1 MALSL
6 ARVYQ
11 AEVLLC
17 HVVDTQALEALNH
30 LGLARPSE
38 EASQRKRLRHQA
50 RLNTRR
56 LLGLEE
62 AKGLSIRRLLAEGAP
77 FVEIARMARSEKVSL
92 VVMGSYGGKAGSV
105 EKIFFGSTAEKVVRT
120 AGCPVLTV
128 PLIGRIQ
135 ARATTKRS

>member
-17 HVVDTQALEALNH
+17 HVVDTQSLEALNH
-30 LGLARPSE
+30 LGLALPSE
-38 EASQRKRLRHQA
+38 ESAPPKKKPLRHQA
-50 RLNTRR
+50 RVNARR

-77 FVEIARMARSEKVSL
+77 FVEIARMACSEKVSL
-92 VVMGSYGGKAGSV
+92 VVMGSQGAGRHGSV
-105 EKIFFGSTAEKVVRT
+105 LSGE
-120 AGCPVLTV
+120 PVHQPGPAQ
-128 PLIGRIQ
+128 PLLGLGRQIGR
-135 ARATTKRS
+135 AT

>member
-17 HVVDTQALEALNH
+17 HVVDTQSLEALNH
-30 LGLARPSE
+30 LGLALPSE
-38 EASQRKRLRHQA
+38 ESAQKKKPLRHQA
-50 RLNTRR
+50 RVNARR

-77 FVEIARMARSEKVSL
+77 FVEIARMARSEKMSL
-92 VVMGSYGGKAGSV
+92 VVMGSHGGKAGAVSR
-105 EKIFFGSTAEKVVRT
+105 ERAEALAKFALEGPSADR
-120 AGCPVLTV
+120 VL
-128 PLIGRIQ
+128 GRL
-135 ARATTKRS
+135 